1 MRHDKDEIHVVYL
14 SDGETWDL
22 AENCTIVLRAIY
34 DESQNLALPGQ
45 NSLQIN
51 LNDLITLAHQ
61 AIRNKSIKV
70 SKPIS
75 QLPS

>member
-1 MRHDKDEIHVVYL
+1 MRQDKDEIHVVYL

-22 AENCTIVLRAIY
+22 AENCTIVFRAIY

-45 NSLQIN
+45 DSMQIY
-51 LNDLITLAHQ
+51 LRDLIPLAHQ

-70 SKPIS
+70 FRPTALHKS
-75 QLPS
+75 

>member
-22 AENCTIVLRAIY
+22 AENYTIVLRAIY
-34 DESQNLALPGQ
+34 DESQNLALLGQ

-70 SKPIS
+70 SKLIS
-75 QLPS
+75 